1 MTTMFGKKEKRSI
14 VPRLSVI
21 YELRSINLSNLPEKE
36 QGSVLDRF
44 ATFLDSLI
52 EPITF
57 YIVQDER
64 EVEAIGAMYQIPYK
78 RFFVETSSQVDSL
91 VQKLGT
97 RMVRAHALPLVKAAK
112 TYPRY
117 IVDSEGHHVQTYC
130 ITRLGGTLVPGF
142 LAELYQIAYSIM
154 VDIDP
159 IDIYEAKK
167 TVKSYARS
175 VGSRL
180 VLRQTE
186 GRSLDPEEQAEFQ
199 RASGAAQLI
208 GAGKE
213 RLFKTRI
220 RIVLRATNHEGLV
233 EARRKLK
240 QLVGGMVG
248 QIDSPAYLQGP
259 LLAGIGPNY
268 ATGKWFFITTSGALS
283 LFPFCGLDV
292 VDPSGVFLGQNLQT
306 GNAILYDVFE
316 KENYN
321 VALMGQSGFGKSTF
335 VKTYLGRMLSQ
346 DKDMMIFLFDS
357 IVRPE
362 YALGPDGKY
371 ETSFAG
377 LTGCKVHRFSGD
389 KGAGLDPFAIFP
401 SKRVAANFLASVTK
415 VENDQDLLADLYLAA
430 EKVSNVNELIEVA
443 TGDLK
448 KRLLANLPPYRFLFE
463 GKMEIYP
470 RMVFVLYDLPP
481 GELRDAAAFLALSS
495 IWKKIQDTETI
506 PISTRKAI
514 VVDEGW
520 SLVEINPRTGRPYFP
535 LAVEYVPEIA
545 RTGRHYN
552 AAFVIAT
559 QLVSDL
565 MGRGG
570 YYGPGRIIIESCS
583 TKIVL
588 KQDQAA
594 SQVLKEAFNLSD
606 GEEKFIVNARI
617 GQGILVTQEGR
628 IPFYNLL
635 SDEERRL
642 FTTKPKEVTA

>member
-1 MTTMFGKKEKRSI
+1 MAKKNPSEG
-14 VPRLSVI
+14 PRPPVI
-21 YELRSINLSNLPEKE
+21 YELRSINLANLPEKE

-44 ATFLDSLI
+44 ASFLDSLT

-57 YIVQDER
+57 HIVQDER
-64 EVEAIGAMYQIPYK
+64 EVESIGAVYQIPYK
-78 RFFVETSSQVDSL
+78 RFFLETRSQVDSL
-91 VQKLGT
+91 VHKLGT
-97 RMVRAHALPLVKAAK
+97 RMARAHAIPVIK
-112 TYPRY
+112 TAIAYPRHL
-117 IVDSEGHHVQTYC
+117 VDSDGYHVQTYC

-142 LAELYQIAYSIM
+142 LAELYQVAYSIM
-154 VDIDP
+154 VYIDP

-167 TVKSYARS
+167 MVKSYARS

-180 VLRQTE
+180 VLRQSE

-213 RLFKTRI
+213 RLFRTRI
-220 RIVLRATNHEGLV
+220 RIVLRAKTYEELV
-233 EARRKLK
+233 EARKKLK

-259 LLAGIGPNY
+259 LLTGVGPKY
-268 ATGKWFFITTSGALS
+268 ATGRWFFITTSGTLS

-306 GNAILYDVFE
+306 GNAILYDLFE

-321 VALMGQSGFGKSTF
+321 VSVMGASGFGKSTF
-335 VKTYLGRMLSQ
+335 IKSYLSRMLSQ
-346 DKDMMIFLFDS
+346 DKDMMVFLFDS

-362 YALGPDGKY
+362 YAVSPDGRY

-377 LTGCKVHRFSGD
+377 ITGCKVHRFNSGS
-389 KGAGLDPFAIFP
+389 GAGLDPFAVFP
-401 SKRVAANFLASVTK
+401 TKRIAANFLASVAK
-415 VENDQDLLADLYLAA
+415 VENDADLLADLYLASERA
-430 EKVSNVNELIEVA
+430 SNVGELIELA
-443 TGDLK
+443 SGDLK
-448 KRLLANLPPYRFLFE
+448 KRLLANIPPYRFLFE
-463 GKMEIYP
+463 GSMEIYP

-481 GELRDAAAFLALSS
+481 GELRDAAAFLALSA
-495 IWKKIQDTETI
+495 IWKKIQNTDTI
-506 PISTRKAI
+506 PIARRKAI

-552 AAFVIAT
+552 AAFVFAT

-570 YYGPGRIIIESCS
+570 VYGPGRIIIESCS

-606 GEEKFIVNARI
+606 GEEKFIVNAKI
-617 GQGILVTQEGR
+617 GQGILVTQEGHL
-628 IPFYNLL
+628 PFYNFL
-635 SDEERRL
+635 SDDERGM
-642 FTTKPKEVTA
+642 FTTRPKEVTA

>member
-1 MTTMFGKKEKRSI
+1 MLLKKKPFTGLRS
-14 VPRLSVI
+14 SVL
-21 YELRSINLSNLPEKE
+21 YELRSVNLANLPEKE
-36 QGSVLDRF
+36 QASVLDRF
-44 ATFLDSLI
+44 ASFLDSLT

-57 YIVQDER
+57 HVVQDER
-64 EVEAIGAMYQIPYK
+64 EVEAIGALYHIPYK
-78 RFFVETSSQVDSL
+78 RFFVEAHSQVDSL

-97 RMVRAHALPLVKAAK
+97 RMVRVHALPQITPTRV
-112 TYPRY
+112 YPRY
-117 IVDSEGHHVQTYC
+117 IVDSEGRCVQTYC

-142 LAELYQIAYSIM
+142 LAELYQIAHSIM

-167 TVKSYARS
+167 MVRSYARS

-180 VLRQTE
+180 LLRQTE

-213 RLFKTRI
+213 RLFRTRI
-220 RIVLRATNHEGLV
+220 RIVLRVNGYEELV
-233 EARRKLK
+233 EARKKLR

-248 QIDSPAYLQGP
+248 QVDSPAYLQEALLSGVGP
-259 LLAGIGPNY
+259 KY
-268 ATGKWFFITTSGALS
+268 ATGRWFFITTSGALS

-306 GNAILYDVFE
+306 GNGILYDVFE

-321 VALMGQSGFGKSTF
+321 VSIMGASGFGKSTF
-335 VKTYLGRMLSQ
+335 VKTYLGRMLNV
-346 DKDMMIFLFDS
+346 DKDMMVYLFDS

-362 YALGPDGKY
+362 YSRGPDGRY

-377 LTGCKVHRFSGD
+377 LTGCKVHRFGGD
-389 KGAGLDPFAIFP
+389 KGAGLDPFAVFP
-401 SKRVAANFLASVTK
+401 TKRVAANFLASVAK
-415 VENDQDLLADLYLAA
+415 VENEQDLLADLYLTA
-430 EKVSNVNELIEVA
+430 EKVANVNELIEMA

-448 KRLLANLPPYRFLFE
+448 KRLQANLPPYRFLFE
-463 GKMEIYP
+463 GEMEIYP

-481 GELRDAAAFLALSS
+481 GELRDAAAFLALSA
-495 IWKKIQDTETI
+495 IWKKIQDTDTI

-552 AAFVIAT
+552 AAFVVAT
-559 QLVSDL
+559 QLISDL

-606 GEEKFIVNARI
+606 GEEKFIINAKI

-628 IPFYNLL
+628 IPFYNFL
-635 SDEERRL
+635 SDEEGSL
-642 FTTKPKEVTA
+642 FTTKPKDVTA

>member
-1 MTTMFGKKEKRSI
+1 MTKNASSASSHAPF
-14 VPRLSVI
+14 L

-44 ATFLDSLI
+44 GSFLDSLT
-52 EPITF
+52 ESITF
-57 YIVQDER
+57 HIIQDER
-64 EVEAIGAMYQIPYK
+64 EVESIGAAYQIPYK
-78 RFFVETSSQVDSL
+78 RFLLETHSQVDSL
-91 VQKLGT
+91 VRKLGT
-97 RMVRAHALPLVKAAK
+97 RMTRVHAIPAIGRADVSPKYLIDL
-112 TYPRY
+112 
-117 IVDSEGHHVQTYC
+117 EGLYAQTYC

-142 LAELYQIAYSIM
+142 LAELYQVAYEIT

-159 IDIYEAKK
+159 IDIYDAKK
-167 TVKSYARS
+167 IVKSYARS
-175 VGSRL
+175 VGSKL
-180 VLRQTE
+180 MLRQSE

-213 RLFKTRI
+213 RLFRTRI
-220 RIVLRATNHEGLV
+220 RIVLRAKNYEELV
-233 EARRKLK
+233 EARKKLR

-248 QIDSPAYLQGP
+248 QIDSPAYLQEALLTGAGP
-259 LLAGIGPNY
+259 KY
-268 ATGKWFFITTSGALS
+268 ATGRWFFITTSGALS

-292 VDPSGVFLGQNLQT
+292 VDPTGVFLGQNLQT

-321 VALMGQSGFGKSTF
+321 LSVMGQSGFGKSTF
-335 VKTYLGRMLSQ
+335 IKTYLSRTLREN
-346 DKDMMIFLFDS
+346 KDMMVYLFDS

-362 YALGPDGKY
+362 YAVSPDGKY
-371 ETSFAG
+371 ENSFAG
-377 LTGCKVHRFSGD
+377 LTGCKVHRFSSGS
-389 KGAGLDPFAIFP
+389 GAGLDPFAVFP
-401 SKRVAANFLASVTK
+401 SKRIAANFLASVAK
-415 VENDQDLLADLYLAA
+415 VENDPDLLADLYIASEGA
-430 EKVSNVNELIEVA
+430 SNVGELVGLA
-443 TGDLK
+443 SGDLK

-463 GKMEIYP
+463 GSMEIYP

-481 GELRDAAAFLALSS
+481 GELRDAAAFLALAA
-495 IWKKIQDTETI
+495 IWRKIQDTETI
-506 PISTRKAI
+506 PVSRKKA
-514 VVDEGW
+514 VVIDEGW

-552 AAFVIAT
+552 AAFVVAT

-570 YYGPGRIIIESCS
+570 VYGPGRIIMESCS
-583 TKIVL
+583 TKVVL

-606 GEEKFIVNARI
+606 AEEKFIINAKI
-617 GQGILVTQEGR
+617 GQGILVTPEGR
-628 IPFYNLL
+628 LPFYNLL
-635 SDEERRL
+635 SDEEKRL
-642 FTTKPKEVTA
+642 FSTRPSEVSA

>member
-1 MTTMFGKKEKRSI
+1 MLFGKKPSTG
-14 VPRLSVI
+14 PRPSVV
-21 YELRSINLSNLPEKE
+21 YELRSVNLANLPEKE

-44 ATFLDSLI
+44 ASFLDSLM

-57 YIVQDER
+57 HIVQDER
-64 EVEAIGAMYQIPYK
+64 EVESIGALYNIPYK
-78 RFFVETSSQVDSL
+78 RFFVETRSQVDSL

-97 RMVRAHALPLVKAAK
+97 RMVRVHALPQIRLATVS
-112 TYPRY
+112 PRY
-117 IVDSEGHHVQTYC
+117 IVDPEGLYVQTYC

-142 LAELYQIAYSIM
+142 LAELYQLAYSIM

-167 TVKSYARS
+167 MVRSYARS

-180 VLRQTE
+180 LLRQTE

-213 RLFKTRI
+213 RLFRMRI
-220 RIVLRATNHEGLV
+220 RIVLRVNGYKELV
-233 EARRKLK
+233 EARKKLR

-248 QIDSPAYLQGP
+248 QVDSPAHLQQALLTGVGP
-259 LLAGIGPNY
+259 KY
-268 ATGKWFFITTSGALS
+268 ATGRWFFITTSGALS

-335 VKTYLGRMLSQ
+335 VKTYLGRMLNQ
-346 DKDMMIFLFDS
+346 DPDMMVFLFDS

-362 YALGPDGKY
+362 YALGPDGRY

-377 LTGCKVHRFSGD
+377 MTGCKVQRFGGE
-389 KGAGLDPFAIFP
+389 KGAGLDPFVVFP
-401 SKRVAANFLASVTK
+401 TRRVAANFLASVAK
-415 VENDQDLLADLYLAA
+415 VENDQNLLADLYLTA
-430 EKVSNVNELIEVA
+430 EKASNVNELIELA

-463 GKMEIYP
+463 GEMEIYP
-470 RMVFVLYDLPP
+470 RMVFVLYDLAP
-481 GELRDAAAFLALSS
+481 GELRDAAAFLALSA
-495 IWKKIQDTETI
+495 IWKKIQDTDTI
-506 PISTRKAI
+506 PISRRKAI

-552 AAFVIAT
+552 AAFVVAT

-570 YYGPGRIIIESCS
+570 VYGPGRIIIESCS

-606 GEEKFIVNARI
+606 GEEKFIVNAKI

-628 IPFYNLL
+628 IPFYNFL

>member
-1 MTTMFGKKEKRSI
+1 MMDKRKRSGS
-14 VPRLSVI
+14 PRHPVI
-21 YELRSINLSNLPEKE
+21 YELRSVNLSNLPEKE
-36 QGSVLDRF
+36 QGAVLDRF
-44 ATFLDSLI
+44 AVFLDSLT

-57 YIVQDER
+57 HIVQDER
-64 EVEAIGAMYQIPYK
+64 VVEGIGAMYQIPYK
-78 RFFVETSSQVDSL
+78 RFFVETRSQVDSL
-91 VQKLGT
+91 VLKLGT
-97 RMVRAHALPLVKAAK
+97 RMARAHALPLIKMAGIHPK
-112 TYPRY
+112 Y
-117 IVDSEGHHVQTYC
+117 IVDSEGHYIQTYC
-130 ITRLGGTLVPGF
+130 ITRLGGALMPGF

-154 VDIDP
+154 VDIEP

-167 TVKSYARS
+167 MVKSYAKG
-175 VGSRL
+175 VGSSL
-180 VLRQTE
+180 VLRQSE

-208 GAGKE
+208 GMGKE
-213 RLFKTRI
+213 RLFRTRI
-220 RIVLRATNHEGLV
+220 RIVLRAASYEGLV
-233 EARRKLK
+233 EARKKLK

-248 QIDSPAYLQGP
+248 QIDSPAYLQKALLTGVGP
-259 LLAGIGPNY
+259 AY
-268 ATGKWFFITTSGALS
+268 ATGRWFFITTSGALS

-321 VALMGQSGFGKSTF
+321 VSIMGASGFGKSTF
-335 VKTYLGRMLSQ
+335 VKSYLGRMLNQ

-362 YALGPDGKY
+362 YARGPDGRY

-377 LTGCKVHRFSGD
+377 ITGCKVHRFGGD

-401 SKRVAANFLASVTK
+401 SKRVAANFLASVAK
-415 VENDQDLLADLYLAA
+415 VETDQDLLADLYLTA
-430 EKVSNVNELIEVA
+430 EKASNVNELIELA

-463 GKMEIYP
+463 GEMEIYP

-481 GELRDAAAFLALSS
+481 GELRDAAAFLALSA
-495 IWKKIQDTETI
+495 IWKKIQDTDAI
-506 PISTRKAI
+506 PISRRKAI

-520 SLVEINPRTGRPYFP
+520 SLVEVNPRTGRPYFP

-552 AAFVIAT
+552 TAFVVAT

-570 YYGPGRIIIESCS
+570 YDGPGRIIIESCS
-583 TKIVL
+583 TKIIL

-606 GEEKFIVNARI
+606 GEEKFIVNAKI
-617 GQGILVTQEGR
+617 GQGILVTPDGR
-628 IPFYNLL
+628 MPFYNFL
-635 SDEERRL
+635 SDEEKSL
-642 FTTKPKEVTA
+642 FTTRPKEITA

>member
-1 MTTMFGKKEKRSI
+1 MAKKKPSKG
-14 VPRLSVI
+14 PRPPVI
-21 YELRSINLSNLPEKE
+21 YELRSINLANLPEKE

-44 ATFLDSLI
+44 ASFLDSLMG
-52 EPITF
+52 PITF
-57 YIVQDER
+57 HIVQDER
-64 EVEAIGAMYQIPYK
+64 EVESIGAVYKIPYK
-78 RFFVETSSQVDSL
+78 RFFLEARSQVDSL
-91 VQKLGT
+91 VHSLGT
-97 RMVRAHALPLVKAAK
+97 RMVRAHALPLIEASKV
-112 TYPRY
+112 YPKH
-117 IVDSEGHHVQTYC
+117 IVDSHGHYIQTYC
-130 ITRLGGTLVPGF
+130 ITRLGGNLVPGF
-142 LAELYQIAYSIM
+142 LSELYQVAYSII
-154 VDIDP
+154 VDIEP

-167 TVKSYARS
+167 TARSYARS

-180 VLRQTE
+180 VLRQSE

-199 RASGAAQLI
+199 RASSAAQLI

-213 RLFKTRI
+213 RLFRTRI
-220 RIVLRATNHEGLV
+220 RIVLREKSHEELV
-233 EARRKLK
+233 EARRKLRE
-240 QLVGGMVG
+240 LVGGMVG
-248 QIDSPAYLQGP
+248 QIDSPAYLQEVLLSGVGP
-259 LLAGIGPNY
+259 KY
-268 ATGKWFFITTSGALS
+268 ATGRWFFVTTSGALS

-306 GNAILYDVFE
+306 GNVILYDVFE

-335 VKTYLGRMLSQ
+335 VKTFLSRMLNQ
-346 DKDMMIFLFDS
+346 DSEMMVFLFDS

-362 YALGPDGKY
+362 YAVGPDGRY

-377 LTGCKVHRFSGD
+377 ITGCKVHRFHGD
-389 KGAGLDPFAIFP
+389 QGAGLDPFAIFP
-401 SKRVAANFLASVTK
+401 TKRIAANFLASVAK
-415 VENDQDLLADLYLAA
+415 VENDPDLLADLYLES
-430 EKVSNVNELIEVA
+430 EKASNVKELVELA
-443 TGDLK
+443 SGDLK
-448 KRLLANLPPYRFLFE
+448 KRLLANLPPYHFLFE

-481 GELRDAAAFLALSS
+481 GELRDAAAFLALSA
-495 IWKKIQDTETI
+495 IWKKIQDTDNI
-506 PISTRKAI
+506 PISRRKAI

-520 SLVEINPRTGRPYFP
+520 SLVEVNPRTGRPYFP

-552 AAFVIAT
+552 AAFVVAT

-570 YYGPGRIIIESCS
+570 VYGPGRIIIESCS

-606 GEEKFIVNARI
+606 AEEKFIINARI
-617 GQGILVTQEGR
+617 GRGILVTQEGR
-628 IPFYNLL
+628 IPFYNFL

>member
-1 MTTMFGKKEKRSI
+1 
-14 VPRLSVI
+14 VI
-21 YELRSINLSNLPEKE
+21 KT
-36 QGSVLDRF
+36 
-44 ATFLDSLI
+44 A
-52 EPITF
+52 
-57 YIVQDER
+57 
-64 EVEAIGAMYQIPYK
+64 
-78 RFFVETSSQVDSL
+78 
-91 VQKLGT
+91 
-97 RMVRAHALPLVKAAK
+97 RA
-112 TYPRY
+112 YPRY
-117 IVDSEGHHVQTYC
+117 LVDSDGYHVQTYC

-167 TVKSYARS
+167 IAKSYARS

-180 VLRQTE
+180 VLRQSE

-199 RASGAAQLI
+199 RASGAAHLI

-213 RLFKTRI
+213 RLFRTRI
-220 RIVLRATNHEGLV
+220 RIVLRAKGHEELV
-233 EARRKLK
+233 EARKKLR

-248 QIDSPAYLQGP
+248 QIDSPSYLQEALLTGVGP
-259 LLAGIGPNY
+259 KY
-268 ATGKWFFITTSGALS
+268 ATGRWFFITTSGALS

-292 VDPSGVFLGQNLQT
+292 VDPSGVFLGQNLQS

-321 VALMGQSGFGKSTF
+321 VSIMGASGFGKSTF
-335 VKTYLGRMLSQ
+335 VKTYLGRMLNQ
-346 DKDMMIFLFDS
+346 NNDMMVYLFDS
-357 IVRPE
+357 ITKPE
-362 YALGPDGKY
+362 YACGPDGRY

-377 LTGCKVHRFSGD
+377 LTGCKVHRFKGD

-401 SKRVAANFLASVTK
+401 SKRIAANFLASVAK
-415 VENDQDLLADLYLAA
+415 VENDQDLLADLYLTS
-430 EKVSNVNELIEVA
+430 EKASNVNELIEMA

-463 GKMEIYP
+463 GEMEIYP

-481 GELRDAAAFLALSS
+481 GELRDAAAFLALSA
-495 IWKKIQDTETI
+495 IWKKIQDTDTI
-506 PISTRKAI
+506 PISRRKAI

-552 AAFVIAT
+552 AAFVVAT

-570 YYGPGRIIIESCS
+570 VYGPGRIIIESCS

-594 SQVLKEAFNLSD
+594 TQVLKEAFNLSD
-606 GEEKFIVNARI
+606 GEEKFIINAKI

-628 IPFYNLL
+628 IPFYNFL